1 MSQDLSNSED
11 STPEQKS
18 VIDKDS
24 YFQLLNCLYQL
35 GLIIRRNP
43 LELES
48 HVENPKASSVFKSYP
63 NVLNQSE
70 YGLRFICDTLLIQVA
85 RPVKALDLLLLMRRD
100 LKSARDSGLTNELHY
115 AEVAS
120 AAIYGIADDQDL
132 WFAIESARRAVPI
145 PQRPSYKELET
156 IILNGEV

>member
-1 MSQDLSNSED
+1 
-11 STPEQKS
+11 
-18 VIDKDS
+18 
-24 YFQLLNCLYQL
+24 
-35 GLIIRRNP
+35 
-43 LELES
+43 
-48 HVENPKASSVFKSYP
+48 
-63 NVLNQSE
+63 
-70 YGLRFICDTLLIQVA
+70 
-85 RPVKALDLLLLMRRD
+85 MRRD